1 MVGKAEAQKRADRV
15 RAFREELAELE
26 REGALT
32 LDEAQRA
39 GLESHLLR
47 LSAELAERF
56 DIDTT
61 EGQKQISWGMR
72 IASTLGGAALCAAVV
87 MFFHRYWGALGVPI
101 QVGLLIATPLLMLA
115 ATEMAAR
122 RERTLYYASLFSL
135 VAFGAFVV
143 NLNVLGSVFN
153 LTPGR
158 AALLAWG
165 LFGLAVAYT
174 YRLRLVL
181 SAGVLCLMAY
191 VATCLAAW
199 SGDYWLSFIERPE
212 NLLPGSLFAVAVPAL
227 GLHRSRREFDAVYR
241 LLGLVT
247 LFLALLI
254 LSEMGEQS
262 YLPWPGAR
270 TEVLYQL
277 TGFAAGGLALW
288 LGVRRGWAVVAYLA
302 AGFLLILMYLRCYHW
317 WWDWMPGWLFF
328 LLLGLISIALLAVFR
343 ILRARV
349 TEAVAP

>member
-1 MVGKAEAQKRADRV
+1 
-15 RAFREELAELE
+15 
-26 REGALT
+26 
-32 LDEAQRA
+32 
-39 GLESHLLR
+39 
-47 LSAELAERF
+47 
-56 DIDTT
+56 
-61 EGQKQISWGMR
+61 
-72 IASTLGGAALCAAVV
+72 
-87 MFFHRYWGALGVPI
+87 
-101 QVGLLIATPLLMLA
+101 
-115 ATEMAAR
+115 
-122 RERTLYYASLFSL
+122 
-135 VAFGAFVV
+135 GAFVV

-191 VATCLAAW
+191 AATWPAVWA
-199 SGDYWLSFIERPE
+199 GTYWMSFIERPE
-212 NLLPGSLFAVAVPAL
+212 NLLPGSLSALAVPAL

-241 LLGLVT
+241 LLGLAT

-254 LSEMGEQS
+254 LSEVGEQS
-262 YLPWPGAR
+262 YLPWPGVR

-277 TGFAAGGLALW
+277 AGFAAGGLALW
-288 LGVRRGWAVVAYLA
+288 RGVRFGWAGVAHLA

-328 LLLGLISIALLAVFR
+328 LLLGLVAMALLAVFR
-343 ILRARV
+343 ILRARG
-349 TEAVAP
+349 TEAAAR